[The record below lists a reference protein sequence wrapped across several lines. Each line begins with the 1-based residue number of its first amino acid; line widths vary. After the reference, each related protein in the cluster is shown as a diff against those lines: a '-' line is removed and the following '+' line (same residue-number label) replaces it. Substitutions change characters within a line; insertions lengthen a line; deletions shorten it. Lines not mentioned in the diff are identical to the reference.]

1 MLTSIQKL
9 KILQSFLCLISVNAV
24 YKSGMQLNKDGKERQ
39 AFNVFEAELSLMNE
53 RRGRWASIPEFASD
67 QFTMIQVQAATKSS
81 NLTSEKIWEKGMA
94 ARRDL
99 VSWIAEYGKILNFT
113 VIKPLVRA
121 DEFIDS
127 IVNKIFDYDHY
138 ASYQVTEGQLIDK
151 ELFDLELNEDSG
163 GNADMELLKIL
174 RQVL

>member
-1 MLTSIQKL
+1 
-9 KILQSFLCLISVNAV
+9 
-24 YKSGMQLNKDGKERQ
+24 
-39 AFNVFEAELSLMNE
+39 
-53 RRGRWASIPEFASD
+53 
-67 QFTMIQVQAATKSS
+67 
-81 NLTSEKIWEKGMA
+81 MA

-99 VSWIAEYGKILNFT
+99 VSWIAEYGKILYFT

-127 IVNKIFDYDHY
+127 VVNKIFDYDHY

-151 ELFDLELNEDSG
+151 EQFDLELNEDSG

>member
-1 MLTSIQKL
+1 
-9 KILQSFLCLISVNAV
+9 
-24 YKSGMQLNKDGKERQ
+24 
-39 AFNVFEAELSLMNE
+39 
-53 RRGRWASIPEFASD
+53 
-67 QFTMIQVQAATKSS
+67 
-81 NLTSEKIWEKGMA
+81 MA

-99 VSWIAEYGKILNFT
+99 VSWIAEYGKILYFT
-113 VIKPLVRA
+113 VIKPLVHA

-127 IVNKIFDYDHY
+127 VVNKIFDYDHY

-151 ELFDLELNEDSG
+151 EQFDLELNEDSG